1 MNKEMILNLEDLNSI
16 LNYLNIDKDEYF
28 KKLNLIAEKIEGK
41 MQEPYFLKVLDTETM
56 AYMFYRIKN
65 DSSEIFQYENEHKWL
80 MDCLKNADS
89 KFQGIEEALRT
100 LMIKKYYNFWNQKN
114 SSKMHTDEWMIKTY
128 ERITGLKKKR
138 LKLKDLREV
147 LEEAEII
154 RI

>member
-41 MQEPYFLKVLDTETM
+41 MQEPYFLRVLDTETM
-56 AYMFYRIKN
+56 EYMFYRIKN

-114 SSKMHTDEWMIKTY
+114 SSKIASQEHKFIINATRERSKHTLIRCESC
-128 ERITGLKKKR
+128 RGAAVFFL
-138 LKLKDLREV
+138 LR
-147 LEEAEII
+147 
-154 RI
+154 

>member
-80 MDCLKNADS
+80 MDCLKND
-89 KFQGIEEALRT
+89 E
-100 LMIKKYYNFWNQKN
+100 MN
-114 SSKMHTDEWMIKTY
+114 SVN
-128 ERITGLKKKR
+128 ERRYQSFLAENLQHR
-138 LKLKDLREV
+138 L
-147 LEEAEII
+147 
-154 RI
+154 